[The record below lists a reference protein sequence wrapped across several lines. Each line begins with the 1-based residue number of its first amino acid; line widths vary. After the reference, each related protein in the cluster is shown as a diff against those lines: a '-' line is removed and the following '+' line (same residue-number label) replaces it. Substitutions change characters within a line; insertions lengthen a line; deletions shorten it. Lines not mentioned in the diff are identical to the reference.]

1 MSYFVV
7 VLGPNKHIP
16 NVAMHGNNQAMPIHS
31 SLVPSPDEAV
41 EMYQSYGGHITLD
54 GEFGHDPLRIRED
67 LLEIREERFFNQYP
81 KFEEIFHSVVNY
93 ENRLFQ
99 TSLLYFIEISK
110 QLETQL

>member
-1 MSYFVV
+1 METIRLCQFTVALFQ
-7 VLGPNKHIP
+7 VLMKRWRC
-16 NVAMHGNNQAMPIHS
+16 S
-31 SLVPSPDEAV
+31 
-41 EMYQSYGGHITLD
+41 YQSYGGHITLD

-67 LLEIREERFFNQYP
+67 LLEIREERFFNQCP

-99 TSLLYFIEISK
+99 SSLLYFIEISK